1 MQPAHN
7 CAGKAQSAGGIPEAK
22 WWAVAGRTLQERP
35 HAVQATMDGHNAAPL
50 LACPTDELGQSLAR
64 HHAKLS
70 LTSFLIF
77 FFAGMASN
85 RCWNWLRKLTVT
97 VYGLH

>member
-1 MQPAHN
+1 VQPAHE
-7 CAGKAQSAGGIPEAK
+7 CAGKAQSAGGIPEAW

-50 LACPTDELGQSLAR
+50 LARPTDELGRSLTG

-70 LTSFLIF
+70 LTSFSDLNPL
-77 FFAGMASN
+77 S
-85 RCWNWLRKLTVT
+85 
-97 VYGLH
+97 